1 MINYS
6 KNPDN
11 FDLNSS
17 LLDAIDIHNNNIHTT
32 TQYRPVDLLK
42 NTDEQVY
49 LNVLENIKKINYGS
63 KKDEEEELDAGTR
76 IIIKKNCVKSN
87 KRLIT
92 RKINIRSDKIISTI
106 IDSFGKGFY
115 SIRVDENYGTFIE
128 GEELFADYN
137 QINLISE
144 DEWNILKINKF
155 DVKNKIENKKFILY
169 IKKIKKCKKQKK
181 KKALLNYI

>member
-1 MINYS
+1 M
-6 KNPDN
+6 D
-11 FDLNSS
+11 
-17 LLDAIDIHNNNIHTT
+17 
-32 TQYRPVDLLK
+32 Q
-42 NTDEQVY
+42 
-49 LNVLENIKKINYGS
+49 
-63 KKDEEEELDAGTR
+63 KKDEEEELDALH

-155 DVKNKIENKKFILY
+155 DVKNKIKNKKIY
-169 IKKIKKCKKQKK
+169 PKKKNKKSKKQKK
-181 KKALLNYI
+181 MKALLNYI